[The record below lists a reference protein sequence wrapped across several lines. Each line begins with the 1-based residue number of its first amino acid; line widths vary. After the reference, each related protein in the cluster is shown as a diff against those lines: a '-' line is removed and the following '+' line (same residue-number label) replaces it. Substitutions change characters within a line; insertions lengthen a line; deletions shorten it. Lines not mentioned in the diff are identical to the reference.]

1 MTNLRTGPNRSER
14 RERDS
19 ETKARSCCW
28 IKPRFN
34 WRNGSSFEG
43 ISEADF
49 AEFIRLARFSL
60 GFMVIIV
67 YSKLRFQSN
76 NKIPNFESVYKD
88 MNGVEGEARF
98 RNKIFTTTRA
108 REGCFVCER
117 LSHSS
122 LYGSQYC
129 ALYVGF
135 ESELSLGLVIAFMK
149 QGYSIWKLVH
159 IWKLF
164 QQLLLGCFK
173 AQTGNLKW

>member
-1 MTNLRTGPNRSER
+1 MTNLRTGPNGSER

-49 AEFIRLARFSL
+49 AEFIRLARFPL

-98 RNKIFTTTRA
+98 RNKVFTTTRA
-108 REGCFVCER
+108 REGCFVCEPHTLLSTAHSTVLCMWDSNPNFLSVWSLR
-117 LSHSS
+117 LWSR
-122 LYGSQYC
+122 
-129 ALYVGF
+129 VT
-135 ESELSLGLVIAFMK
+135 
-149 QGYSIWKLVH
+149 
-159 IWKLF
+159 LF
-164 QQLLLGCFK
+164 
-173 AQTGNLKW
+173 GN